1 MSFIYVIRHGKTD
14 QNAKGIYCGASDVP
28 LNSKG
33 IDQSIE
39 VGKIFKN
46 YSIDLILCSTLI
58 RARQTAKLINESI
71 HKDIVYLKELIE
83 RSIGIFEGKTR
94 EEIILQYP
102 DLYNQNLTRQF
113 DKAPPEGETINEV
126 IERVNR
132 VFDLIKEKYNNK
144 NILIVTHA
152 FVSKVIHK
160 FFNNTNDKE
169 FFIYSL
175 KNCEV
180 AEYRISKIAQ
190 LFNE

>member
-1 MSFIYVIRHGKTD
+1 MSLIYVIRHGETD
-14 QNAKGIYCGASDVP
+14 QNVKCAYCGVSDIP

-33 IDQSIE
+33 IHQAME
-39 VGKIFKN
+39 VGKILKN

-58 RARQTAKLINESI
+58 RARQTARLINKSI
-71 HKDIVYLKELIE
+71 HKDIVYIEELVE

-94 EEIILQYP
+94 EEVMLQYSN
-102 DLYNQNLTRQF
+102 LYNQNLTRQF

-126 IERVNR
+126 IERVNI

-160 FFNNTNDKE
+160 YFNKINDVDFFA
-169 FFIYSL
+169 YSL

-180 AEYRISKIAQ
+180 VEYSI
-190 LFNE
+190 E